1 MEIKNINSLNELG
14 EYFRKFTDVEKALK
28 WIAKYGD
35 IDNCSLLYDDDV
47 RPYIEEN
54 AARLIGSHL
63 KGYID
68 DLIHGLLTCE
78 KNGYLSLAL
87 IEGDFILCSE
97 RLKAVYAHISDGKK
111 RCKKASS
118 DLDFQNCYE
127 DMIDCFNIPDVV
139 DKVKRNLL
147 DIKNELL
154 TDRDKY
160 RTIMANYGVDI
171 DAEGL

>member
-111 RCKKASS
+111 RCKASS
-118 DLDFQNCYE
+118 DLEYHNCYE

-139 DKVKRNLL
+139 DKVKKNLL

-154 TDRDKY
+154 SDRDKY